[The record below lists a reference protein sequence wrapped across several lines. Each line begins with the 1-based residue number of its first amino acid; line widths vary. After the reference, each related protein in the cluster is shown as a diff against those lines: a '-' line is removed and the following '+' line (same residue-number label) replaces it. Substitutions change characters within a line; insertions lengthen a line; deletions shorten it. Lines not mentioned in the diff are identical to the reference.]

1 MKKVKKNETNIRE
14 EEEEDKAEVGRGV
27 KGDEFGREGGK
38 QLRRK
43 RSERIIRMRK
53 WKTVTTEGLEGG
65 GEDDVC
71 KEEKKTKFLFFM
83 SSH

>member
-53 WKTVTTEGLEGG
+53 
-65 GEDDVC
+65 
-71 KEEKKTKFLFFM
+71 
-83 SSH
+83 

>member
-1 MKKVKKNETNIRE
+1 
-14 EEEEDKAEVGRGV
+14 
-27 KGDEFGREGGK
+27 
-38 QLRRK
+38 LRRK